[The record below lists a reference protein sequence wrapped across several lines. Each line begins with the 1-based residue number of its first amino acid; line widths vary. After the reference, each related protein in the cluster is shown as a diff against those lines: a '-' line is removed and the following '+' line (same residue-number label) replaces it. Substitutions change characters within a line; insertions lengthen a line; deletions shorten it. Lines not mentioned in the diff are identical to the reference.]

1 MEDNQNLHY
10 HLSNINIFD
19 SKNIDIDKI
28 NLEKTIYNIYNNSIN
43 EPFHNFWFLLD
54 NCKFLKSYDNKNNS
68 YSLVFALNGKYEKH
82 NKLLLYIK
90 QLLNYIKNTCSEKYK
105 DIEYI
110 LPWIENDNFPISM
123 CYQYDT
129 ESLFIN
135 YEINNM
141 DINTLTFNNNNTY
154 TVLFEIK
161 YFTVNNNK
169 IKLIFFIK
177 LIQLEKQFDL
187 KNSLITLLTPIK
199 KSTIIETVNTV
210 NMVEKFDPINK
221 IKKEDNIVL
230 NKAVIKIS
238 PNMLLEKLNQLKN
251 KSSIKTNEI
260 CEEDNKNLK
269 VDFYMEEKS
278 LLKKTVVNPNKDSY
292 KIMKNNYL
300 EDRGIIIDDSENNI
314 VINTEISLKKKK
326 LVKIKKIKKKDNT
339 I

>member
-1 MEDNQNLHY
+1 
-10 HLSNINIFD
+10 
-19 SKNIDIDKI
+19 
-28 NLEKTIYNIYNNSIN
+28 
-43 EPFHNFWFLLD
+43 
-54 NCKFLKSYDNKNNS
+54 
-68 YSLVFALNGKYEKH
+68 
-82 NKLLLYIK
+82 
-90 QLLNYIKNTCSEKYK
+90 
-105 DIEYI
+105 
-110 LPWIENDNFPISM
+110 M